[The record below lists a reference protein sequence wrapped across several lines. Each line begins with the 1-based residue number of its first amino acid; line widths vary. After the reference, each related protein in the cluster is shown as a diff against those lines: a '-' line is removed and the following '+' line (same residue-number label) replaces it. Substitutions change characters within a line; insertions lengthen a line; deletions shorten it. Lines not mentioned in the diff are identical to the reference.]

1 MVAKKGKTTKKM
13 KDLGARKV
21 ASAQAKKVKGGIGS
35 ATGGAGSGRTS
46 SAIGGGSLPLGG
58 RKDWIQI

>member
-21 ASAQAKKVKGGIGS
+21 TSTQARKVKGGM
-35 ATGGAGSGRTS
+35 GAGG
-46 SAIGGGSLPLGG
+46 GGGSG
-58 RKDWIQI
+58 KVKISDFS